1 MRRKAVVLAGALLA
15 AGASAAAHAE
25 RSWDADIGA
34 YLTYDFG
41 GRRPGHFGFGVEVRA
56 MYEQQRFDCG
66 RRGALY
72 TGVAGRFSIFGWD
85 QFRLLVAPQF
95 GLSGNLGYP
104 AAPAL
109 TSAIGAEL
117 GFGYRFKRDPGPFLQ
132 PGLEGSAANVLFL
145 RVDHAF
151 GPEGDTQG
159 LAHAA
164 SMDLGLRQTPKG
176 SHVPGGSS
184 CD

>member
-1 MRRKAVVLAGALLA
+1 MLIGKTIVLAGALLA
-15 AGASAAAHAE
+15 SGATAPAQAE

-41 GRRPGHFGFGVEVRA
+41 GRRPGHFGFGIEVRA

-72 TGVAGRFSIFGWD
+72 TGVAGRFSILGWD
-85 QFRLLVAPQF
+85 QLRILVAPQF
-95 GLSGNLGYP
+95 GLSGNLGRP
-104 AAPAL
+104 APML
-109 TSAIGAEL
+109 TGAIGAEL
-117 GFGYRFKRDPGPFLQ
+117 GLGYRLRRDPGPFLQ
-132 PGLEGSAANVLFL
+132 PGLEGSVANAVFL
-145 RVDHAF
+145 RADHAF
-151 GPEGDTQG
+151 GREDDTQSI
-159 LAHAA
+159 AHAG

-176 SHVPGGSS
+176 SHVPGGPS